1 MVLGAAVSVAVPALR
16 SARVLPEQSDVQQ
29 RLRIVL
35 EALRSEVAASV
46 SGAALTWRPG
56 FQDAW
61 PALRPCGWD
70 RDPVTGL
77 PGPCARQDVL
87 SFALRS
93 RPLEVG
99 TLADMASPSDPLVVG
114 RPSGCP
120 PGATGCEFDA
130 GDAAIVADGFGAAE
144 AFEVVAVSAGGAR
157 IDHAALGS
165 AYPSG
170 SVLAAG
176 RVRTYYAREDPASG
190 GLQLR
195 RVDGGSDQPVVDHLS
210 GFAID
215 YAGTAEVPVLE
226 TAPGGM
232 VSASYG
238 PAPRLDPSAP
248 PGVVQYLPSCAFD
261 IVDGLPVS
269 TMQPAVPGPDG
280 LAPLSLARLADGP
293 WCPDP
298 HAASR
303 FDLDLFRIS
312 RVRIVV
318 RMQSPHVW
326 HRGAI
331 GAFFF
336 RGGTSAEAG
345 GLVPDVAAAVV
356 ITRPGG
362 PR

>member
-16 SARVLPEQSDVQQ
+16 GVRVLPDQADVQQ
-29 RLRIVL
+29 RLRTVL
-35 EALRSEVAASV
+35 EVLRADVPASMA
-46 SGAALTWRPG
+46 GAAPAWRPG

-61 PALRPCGWD
+61 PAIRPCGWD

-87 SFALRS
+87 SFVLRS

-99 TLADMASPSDPLVVG
+99 TVADLASPADPLVVG

-120 PGATGCEFDA
+120 AGATGCEFDV
-130 GDAAIVADGFGAAE
+130 GDRAIVADGFGAAE

-157 IDHAALGS
+157 IDHSALEA

-170 SVLAAG
+170 SVLVAG
-176 RVRTYYAREDPASG
+176 RVRTYYAREDPTSG

-195 RVDGGSDQPVVDHLS
+195 RIEGGSDQPVVDHLS
-210 GFAID
+210 GFAVD
-215 YAGTAEVPVLE
+215 YAGTADVPVLE
-226 TAPGGM
+226 TGPGGL
-232 VSASYG
+232 VGASFG
-238 PAPRLDPSAP
+238 PSPRLDASAP
-248 PGVVQYLPSCAFD
+248 PGVVRYLPSCAFD

-269 TMQPAVPGPDG
+269 TMLPLAPGPDG
-280 LAPLSLARLADGP
+280 LAPLSLASLADGP

-298 HAASR
+298 LAAGR

-318 RMQSPHVW
+318 WMQSPHAW

-331 GAFFF
+331 GAFFR
-336 RGGTSAEAG
+336 RGGSSAEAG

-356 ITRPGG
+356 LTRLGG